1 MKLKPI
7 SITLQLPWVVSIP
20 KSQVV
25 LVGLLIDQIPAHQNI
40 KRLPGSYHSMTHVLD
55 GLGFPGSQHSC
66 VWLVNLAKPPM
77 PQVFFIVLGLRLDL
91 M

>member
-7 SITLQLPWVVSIP
+7 SITLQFPWVVSIP

-25 LVGLLIDQIPAHQNI
+25 LVGLLMDQIPAHQNI

-55 GLGFPGSQHSC
+55 GLGFPTFVCLAC
-66 VWLVNLAKPPM
+66 VWLVNLGCHRTN
-77 PQVFFIVLGLRLDL
+77 FTNF
-91 M
+91 